1 MRKLITLSAFAA
13 ALVCLFSCETYKVK
27 DPDMTAISNVDGKY
41 MAFAYQDGAAEPTTM
56 FAIVI
61 TNTTND
67 DANAAWITISD
78 MDWYSTMEYPNWN
91 KILYQRLYAV
101 RFKVSVDTKTQTFTV
116 NDSAVT
122 EPRTAWNPYIEGAY
136 GSYGSYYTATYQW
149 GSFGAVSA
157 SINGKV
163 VTDGVTT
170 PSGYKADS
178 IEFTYTL
185 NYEDGTS
192 ESYTVKGQ
200 KKTGWAADAEEYET
214 WLVDNGL
221 W

>member
-1 MRKLITLSAFAA
+1 MKNLITLSAFAA

-27 DPDMTAISNVDGKY
+27 DPEMTAINKVDGKY
-41 MAFAYQDGAAEPTTM
+41 MAFAYKDGAAEPTTM

-67 DANAAWITISD
+67 DADAGWITITD
-78 MDWYSTMEYPNWN
+78 MDYTGLHW
-91 KILYQRLYAV
+91 QRLFAV
-101 RFKVSVDTKTQTFTV
+101 RFKMTVDANAQTFV
-116 NDSAVT
+116 ASNSSVI
-122 EPRTAWNPYIEGAY
+122 EPKTAWNPYIEGAY
-136 GSYGSYYTATYQW
+136 GSYGSFTTASAQW
-149 GSFGAVSA
+149 GNFGCTTA

-163 VTDGVTT
+163 VTEGVTT
-170 PSGYKADS
+170 PSGHKADS

-185 NYEDGTS
+185 NYDDGTS

-200 KKTGWAADAEEYET
+200 KKTGWGEDAIEYEE
-214 WLVDNGL
+214 WLAEKG

>member
-1 MRKLITLSAFAA
+1 MKKLITLSAFAA

-27 DPDMTAISNVDGKY
+27 DPEMTAINKVDGKY
-41 MAFAYQDGAAEPTTM
+41 MAFAYKDGAAEPTTM

-67 DANAAWITISD
+67 DADAGWITITY
-78 MDWYSTMEYPNWN
+78 MDYTGLHW
-91 KILYQRLYAV
+91 QRLFAV
-101 RFKVSVDTKTQTFTV
+101 RFKMTVDANAQTFV
-116 NDSAVT
+116 ASNSSVI
-122 EPRTAWNPYIEGAY
+122 EPKTAWNPYIEGAY
-136 GSYGSYYTATYQW
+136 GSYGSFTTASAQW
-149 GSFGAVSA
+149 GNFGCTTA

-163 VTDGVTT
+163 VTEGVTT
-170 PSGYKADS
+170 PSGHKADS

-185 NYEDGTS
+185 NYDDGTS

-200 KKTGWAADAEEYET
+200 KKTGWGEDAIEYEE
-214 WLVDNGL
+214 WLAEKG

>member
-1 MRKLITLSAFAA
+1 MRKLIKFSAFAA

-27 DPDMTAISNVDGKY
+27 DPELTAIGNVDGKY
-41 MAFAYQDGAAEPTTM
+41 MAFAYKDGVADPTTI

-61 TNTTND
+61 TNTTDND
-67 DANAAWITISD
+67 PDAGWITITD
-78 MDWYSTMEYPNWN
+78 MDYTGLHW
-91 KILYQRLYAV
+91 QRLFAV
-101 RFKVSVDTKTQTFTV
+101 RFKIKVDAKAQTFV
-116 NDSAVT
+116 VDNSDVI

-136 GSYGSYYTATYQW
+136 GSYGSFTTASYQW
-149 GSFGAVSA
+149 GSFGCTTA

-185 NYEDGTS
+185 NYDDGTS

-200 KKTGWAADAEEYET
+200 KKTGWGEDAIEYEE
-214 WLVDNGL
+214 WLAEKG

>member
-1 MRKLITLSAFAA
+1 MKKLITLSAFAA

-27 DPDMTAISNVDGKY
+27 DPEMTAINKVDGKY
-41 MAFAYQDGAAEPTTM
+41 MAFAYKDGAAEPTTM

-67 DANAAWITISD
+67 DADAGWITITD
-78 MDWYSTMEYPNWN
+78 IDYTGLHW
-91 KILYQRLYAV
+91 QRLFAV
-101 RFKVSVDTKTQTFTV
+101 RFKMTVDANAQTFV
-116 NDSAVT
+116 ASNSSVI
-122 EPRTAWNPYIEGAY
+122 EPKTAWNPYIEGAY
-136 GSYGSYYTATYQW
+136 GSYGSFTTASAQW
-149 GSFGAVSA
+149 GNFGCTTA

-163 VTDGVTT
+163 VTEGVTT
-170 PSGYKADS
+170 PSGHKADS

-185 NYEDGTS
+185 NYDDGTS

-200 KKTGWAADAEEYET
+200 KKTGWGEDAIEYEE
-214 WLVDNGL
+214 WLAEKG

>member
-1 MRKLITLSAFAA
+1 MKKLITLSAFAA

-27 DPDMTAISNVDGKY
+27 DPEMTAIGNVDGKY
-41 MAFAYQDGAAEPTTM
+41 MAFAYKDGAAEPTTI

-61 TNTTND
+61 TNTTDND
-67 DANAAWITISD
+67 PDAGWITITD
-78 MDWYSTMEYPNWN
+78 MDYTGLHW
-91 KILYQRLYAV
+91 QRLFAV
-101 RFKVSVDTKTQTFTV
+101 RFKIKVDPKAQTFV
-116 NDSAVT
+116 VDNSNVI
-122 EPRTAWNPYIEGAY
+122 EPKTAWNPYIEGAY
-136 GSYGSYYTATYQW
+136 GSYGSFTTASAQW
-149 GSFGAVSA
+149 GNFGCTTA

-185 NYEDGTS
+185 NYDDGTS

-200 KKTGWAADAEEYET
+200 KKTGWAEDAMEYEE
-214 WLVDNGL
+214 WLVENGL

>member
-27 DPDMTAISNVDGKY
+27 DPEMTAINKVDGKY
-41 MAFAYQDGAAEPTTM
+41 MAFAYKDGAAEPTTM

-67 DANAAWITISD
+67 DADAGWITITD
-78 MDWYSTMEYPNWN
+78 MDYTGLHW
-91 KILYQRLYAV
+91 QRLFAV
-101 RFKVSVDTKTQTFTV
+101 RFKMTVDANAQTFV
-116 NDSAVT
+116 ASNSSVI
-122 EPRTAWNPYIEGAY
+122 EPKTAWNPYIEGAY
-136 GSYGSYYTATYQW
+136 GSYGSFTTASAQW
-149 GSFGAVSA
+149 GNFGCTTA

-163 VTDGVTT
+163 VTEGVTT
-170 PSGYKADS
+170 PSGHKADS

-185 NYEDGTS
+185 NYDDGTS

-200 KKTGWAADAEEYET
+200 KKTGWGEDAIEYEE
-214 WLVDNGL
+214 WLAEKG

>member
-1 MRKLITLSAFAA
+1 MKKLITLSAFAA

-27 DPDMTAISNVDGKY
+27 DPEMTAINKVDGKY
-41 MAFAYQDGAAEPTTM
+41 MAFAYKDGAAEPTTM

-67 DANAAWITISD
+67 DADAGWITITD
-78 MDWYSTMEYPNWN
+78 MDYTGLHW
-91 KILYQRLYAV
+91 QRLFAV
-101 RFKVSVDTKTQTFTV
+101 RFKMTVDANAQTFV
-116 NDSAVT
+116 ASNSSVI
-122 EPRTAWNPYIEGAY
+122 EPKTAWNPYIEGAY

>member
-1 MRKLITLSAFAA
+1 MKKLITLSAFAA

-27 DPDMTAISNVDGKY
+27 DPEMTAINKVDGKY
-41 MAFAYQDGAAEPTTM
+41 MAFAYKDGAAEPTTM

-67 DANAAWITISD
+67 DADAGWITITD
-78 MDWYSTMEYPNWN
+78 MDYTGLHW
-91 KILYQRLYAV
+91 QRLFAV
-101 RFKVSVDTKTQTFTV
+101 RFKMTVDANAQTFV
-116 NDSAVT
+116 ASNSSVI
-122 EPRTAWNPYIEGAY
+122 EPKTAWNPYIEGAY
-136 GSYGSYYTATYQW
+136 GSYGSFTTASAQW
-149 GSFGAVSA
+149 GNFGCTTA

-163 VTDGVTT
+163 VTEGVTT
-170 PSGYKADS
+170 PSGHKADS

-185 NYEDGTS
+185 NYDDGTS

-200 KKTGWAADAEEYET
+200 KKTGWGEDAIEYEE
-214 WLVDNGL
+214 WLAEKG